1 MAKLTLKDPGS
12 SFRSTQ
18 QIRDNNSLIEEA
30 IENTLSRDGSA
41 PNQMEAD
48 LDLNSNRIINV
59 ADPEESSDAVNK
71 GWVEDFIVDITAPDA
86 GVISVAGLDGI
97 VSGSALLS
105 ALGVSAGADVTA
117 TAIGSVT
124 LSALS
129 DVSDTSPS
137 DGQLLS
143 WDAGNSRWAPSDPDT
158 SSGDLQAS
166 NNLSD
171 LDDASTARTNLGL
184 EIGADVQAYS
194 SELSTFVSTFELP
207 STDGSADQ
215 VLSTD
220 GSGALSFAT
229 VQAYSSELTDFLS
242 TFTLPAS
249 DGTNGQVLT
258 TDGSGGLTFV
268 SVDTSGSTIIKA
280 GTILPWAGAEA
291 DIPSFALIC
300 DGSAVSRTTYS
311 DLFDEIGT
319 TYGSGDG
326 STTFNLPDLRGRT
339 IYGKDD
345 MGGAA
350 ASRIGS
356 SDAAGGV
363 DGSTLGASGG
373 QSSIQW
379 RTSQSVNTG
388 ASARTI
394 INFDGVGTSSSTDSS
409 QYASNLAPGLVL
421 NYMIVI
427 EDLTSTAGVGGGG
440 SDLVVGTDVLAYDAN
455 LQAFV
460 TAFTLPTTDGSAGQF
475 LKTNGSGTLSFDTIP
490 GGGDMLSTNNLSD
503 VANAATARTNLG
515 VEIGSDVQAYS
526 EDLTDFLTAVSLPA
540 SDGTNG
546 QVLQTNGSGTLSF
559 ATVAGGVTFASSGDL
574 DTGTETGE
582 AVNPAALGPRNGA
595 SGFVALDS
603 DKRLLHSASV
613 GDDSNKFLS
622 VAPELVSGTANQNA
636 YLKMSQRGTSLFP
649 LSSTN
654 MVLVESR
661 DDPTGSPRGAGGV
674 NFKVKSAWH
683 RECDTGFI
691 CNSHFQHS
699 VTDLTGGTSLALW
712 VTSMSPPSSTLASTH
727 GTATADYGWT
737 AGLVG
742 CGEFNYGNRFGN
754 LGKLEN
760 ITSGKGVFGLFLVPD
775 LTDADDGITVTDM
788 VTDGEIYHS
797 QFGIAVGGSLR
808 GNKTYIPYHVAYDSI
823 APGGYGVSV
832 NGNLSSSTNQPDN
845 AYKAQGYFAT
855 GIDLTDATFSSS
867 DFLKAPDGK
876 AVGWEGGAELREL
889 SGEVF
894 LDYGTASI
902 KAEENGRVILSGSK
916 LDVVSDTIRLRSSKT
931 PSSASAAG
939 SQGDIVWDSDYVY
952 ICVATNTWKRAALSS
967 W

>member
-18 QIRDNNSLIEEA
+18 QIQDNNSLIEEA

-71 GWVEDFIVDITAPDA
+71 GWVEDFIVDIAAPDT

-117 TAIGSVT
+117 TAIGSVN
-124 LSALS
+124 LSSLS

-143 WDAGNSRWAPSDPDT
+143 WDSGNSRWAPSDTD
-158 SSGDLQAS
+158 GDLLAA

-171 LDDASTARTNLGL
+171 LNDASAARTNLGL
-184 EIGADVQAYS
+184 EIGSDVQAYS
-194 SELSTFVSTFELP
+194 SELSTFVSTFALP
-207 STDGSADQ
+207 AADGSANQ

-220 GSGALSFAT
+220 GSGTLSFAT
-229 VQAYSSELTDFLS
+229 VQAFSSELTDFLS

-258 TDGSGGLTFV
+258 TDGAGGLTFV
-268 SVDTSGSTIIKA
+268 SVGTSGSTIIKA
-280 GTILPWAGAEA
+280 GTILPWAGVEA

-300 DGSAVSRTTYS
+300 DGSAVSRTTYA
-311 DLFDEIGT
+311 DLFAEIGT

-350 ASRIGS
+350 ANRIGS
-356 SDAAGGV
+356 ADSLGGI

-373 QSSIQW
+373 QPSTQW
-379 RTSQSVNTG
+379 RTSAT
-388 ASARTI
+388 ASSGSATRTI
-394 INFDGVGTSSSTDSS
+394 INFDDVGVGAGTDSS

-421 NYMIVI
+421 NYMIII
-427 EDLTSTAGVGGGG
+427 EDLTSTAGIGGG

-460 TAFTLPTTDGSAGQF
+460 TAFTLPTSDGSAGQF
-475 LKTNGSGTLSFDTIP
+475 LKTDGSGTLSFDTIP

-515 VEIGSDVQAYS
+515 VGIGADVQAYS
-526 EDLTDFLTAVSLPA
+526 GNLTDFLTAVSLPA

-546 QVLQTNGSGTLSF
+546 QVLQTNGSGVLSF
-559 ATVAGGVTFASSGDL
+559 ATVSGGVTFATSGDL
-574 DTGTETGE
+574 DVGTKTGE

-603 DKRLLHSASV
+603 NKRLLHSATV

-622 VAPELVSGTANQNA
+622 VAPTLVSGTANQNA

-661 DDPTGSPRGAGGV
+661 DDPTGSARGTGGV

-683 RECDTGFI
+683 RECDTGFL
-691 CNSHFQHS
+691 CSSHFQQS
-699 VTDLTGGTSLALW
+699 ATKLTGGTSLGLW
-712 VTSMSPPSSTLASTH
+712 VTSMSPPSSSLASAH
-727 GTATADYGWT
+727 GTGTADYGWT
-737 AGLVG
+737 AGLVS

-754 LGKLEN
+754 LGKLEDV
-760 ITSGKGVFGLFLVPD
+760 TSGKAVFGLFLVPD

-797 QFGIAVGGSLR
+797 QFGIAVAGSLR

-855 GIDLTDATFSSS
+855 GIDLTGATFSSS

-876 AVGWEGGAELREL
+876 AVGWEGGAELREQ
-889 SGEVF
+889 SGEVY

-931 PSSASAAG
+931 PASASAPG
-939 SQGDIVWDSDYVY
+939 SQGDIVWDSDYIY